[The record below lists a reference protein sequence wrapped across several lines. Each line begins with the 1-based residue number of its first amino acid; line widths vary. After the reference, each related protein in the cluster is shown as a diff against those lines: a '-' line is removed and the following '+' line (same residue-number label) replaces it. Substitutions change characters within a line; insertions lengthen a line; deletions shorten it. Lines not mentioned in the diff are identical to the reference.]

1 MSKQTR
7 ERRYLLNDYI
17 TREKKRISI
26 NKVEYEVTRYQ
37 GDHSNEYLLSEMKEG
52 EVEGRCQLFNRGILS
67 LAWTMKN
74 GKRIGEMTEYKHGKA
89 LQKENW
95 DSILNNDGDR
105 RMIEN
110 SKEGLI
116 TVIQC
121 KCEYDENAMN
131 EDVVIYRGEFDEEMK
146 RDGYRIE
153 WDTDNGKE
161 RVGGVDLYEGWY
173 LTGMNEKYAN
183 NNTIDRHNQWNRKYI
198 SLL

>member
-1 MSKQTR
+1 
-7 ERRYLLNDYI
+7 
-17 TREKKRISI
+17 
-26 NKVEYEVTRYQ
+26 
-37 GDHSNEYLLSEMKEG
+37 
-52 EVEGRCQLFNRGILS
+52 
-67 LAWTMKN
+67 
-74 GKRIGEMTEYKHGKA
+74 
-89 LQKENW
+89 
-95 DSILNNDGDR
+95 
-105 RMIEN
+105 MIEN

-183 NNTIDRHNQWNRKYI
+183 NNTIDRHNEWNRKYI